1 MGIKKILKSILG
13 VIRPVNKTV
22 AMITYTA
29 PNNRLKG
36 MNIIITGGGRGLGA
50 AMAEKFVNEGANIL
64 IAGRDENTLKETA
77 NKIGC
82 QYLVL
87 DVADVAFFDKFL
99 DDAELKIGKINGL
112 VNNAGISLHESTF
125 FDVTPETFDSQVSIN
140 MRAGYFLTQKLAKR
154 WLDNSQKGNVLF
166 ISSETGDMMDFRPYG
181 FTKVAVN
188 SMVQGLAYLFAKQ
201 GIRINAVAPG
211 VTMSDMT
218 GKRSTDNI
226 YYSRNMLGRVYMPEE
241 VAETA
246 CFLMSE
252 VSGCISGQIITCNNA
267 KSINARWK

>member
-1 MGIKKILKSILG
+1 MSILG
-13 VIRPVNKTV
+13 AIRPVNKIV
-22 AMITYTA
+22 ARITYAA

-36 MNIIITGGGRGLGA
+36 MNIIITGGGRGIGA
-50 AMAEKFVNEGANIL
+50 AMAEKFVKEGANIL
-64 IAGRDENTLKETA
+64 IAGRNENSLKETA
-77 NKIGC
+77 NKVGC

-87 DVADVAFFDKFL
+87 DIVNVASFDKFL
-99 DDAELKIGKINGL
+99 NDAELKIGIINGL

-125 FDVTPETFDSQVSIN
+125 FDVTPETFDSQVSVN
-140 MRAGYFLTQKLAKR
+140 MRGGYFLTQKLIRK
-154 WLDNSQKGNVLF
+154 WVDNSQKGNILF

-188 SMVQGLAYLFAKQ
+188 SMVQGLAYLFAKK

-218 GKRSTDNI
+218 GKRTNDNI
-226 YYSRNMLGRVYMPEE
+226 FFPRNMLERIYMPEE